1 MNFIKNLKMK
11 SKLLLSFA
19 IVIALSLCISITD
32 SSVMKALNNRIH
44 VLMTTTLPNTERIW
58 EVRHNLR
65 SECVW
70 TLLAA
75 QETDTTKINQYVSE
89 AKKDLQRNKELLQ
102 ELKDISTID
111 KSLIDPVDAC
121 LQAQD
126 PIRDRLYISLG
137 QNTPEAN
144 QQSTRIINDELL
156 PLLEQEAKLLIAV
169 TDAQE
174 ALSVQSYE
182 DVQKQYNSMRVLS
195 DLLSLFAIVVSLII
209 MRALL
214 KAIMTPL
221 SQLKDAASALR
232 QGDFSKQLTYDS
244 NDEFG
249 ATCHHVQDSFNELRR
264 VIGVIKHEMNL
275 LSQGDFSFAITEEF
289 PGETQEIQHSIKML
303 TNRLNEAFHNILT
316 YANQIDMGSNQVS
329 DSAQALAQG
338 ATEQA
343 GTVEELSGRLS
354 NVSQKVTDNAEYA
367 KNASRLSNESGE
379 LAHKTLEDMQ
389 QMAVAMQEISTK
401 SEDIGKVIKVIE
413 DIAFQT
419 NILALNA
426 AVEAAR
432 AGTAGK
438 GFAVVADEVRN
449 LAAKSAEAAKNTT
462 ALIESSLTTVNHGVA
477 VAETTNESFKSL
489 AEKVSATVEII
500 NQISEASVSQAT
512 DIQQITSAVDQISA
526 VVQMNSATGEESA
539 AASEELSSQA
549 ALMNQLV
556 GGFHLADS
564 QSPAHS
570 QSEKH
575 TSSYAAADTD
585 ASSMSFDKY

>member
-11 SKLLLSFA
+11 FKLFLSFA
-19 IVIALSLCISITD
+19 IVIVLLEGIAISGF
-32 SSVMKALNNRIH
+32 SVMRALNNRIQ

-58 EVRHNLR
+58 EVRYNLR
-65 SECVW
+65 SECAW

-75 QETDTTKINQYVSE
+75 QETDITKINQYVSE
-89 AKKDLQRNKELLQ
+89 AKKALQRNKELMQ
-102 ELKDISTID
+102 ELKDISTVD

-169 TDAQE
+169 ADAQD
-174 ALSVQSYE
+174 ALSVQSYK
-182 DVQKQYNSMRVLS
+182 DVQKQYYSMRTLSDVLVLS
-195 DLLSLFAIVVSLII
+195 AVVLTLII

-221 SQLKDAASALR
+221 SQLKDAAIALR

-249 ATCHHVQDSFNELRR
+249 VTCSHVQDSFNELRR
-264 VIGVIKHEMNL
+264 IIEVIKHEMNL

-289 PGETQEIQHSIKML
+289 PGETQEIQHSIKLL

-329 DSAQALAQG
+329 DGAQSLAQG

-343 GTVEELSGRLS
+343 GTVEELSSRLS
-354 NVSQKVTDNAEYA
+354 DVSQKVTDNAEYA

-462 ALIESSLTTVNHGVA
+462 ALIESSLTTVNHGVE
-477 VAETTNESFKSL
+477 VAEATNGSFNSL
-489 AEKVSATVEII
+489 AEKVEATVEII
-500 NQISEASVSQAT
+500 NHISESSISQAA
-512 DIQQITSAVDQISA
+512 DIQQITSAVDQISS

-556 GGFHLADS
+556 GQFRLVEQNTGYTPSVH
-564 QSPAHS
+564 QTEP
-570 QSEKH
+570 
-575 TSSYAAADTD
+575 SSSVPSV
-585 ASSMSFDKY
+585 SSAFDKY